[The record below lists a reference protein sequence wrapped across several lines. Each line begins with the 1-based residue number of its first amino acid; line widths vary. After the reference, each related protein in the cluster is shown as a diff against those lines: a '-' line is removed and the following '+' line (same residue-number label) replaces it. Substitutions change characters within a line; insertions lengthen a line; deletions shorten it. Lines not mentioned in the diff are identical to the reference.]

1 MGEAQR
7 NQMTKQFGK
16 ISLME
21 VQDPVGAHKRDCQ
34 ASGDE
39 GGCTQIKGGYLEEV
53 MSTQTDEE
61 VWKSILGGAEGW
73 EL

>member
-21 VQDPVGAHKRDCQ
+21 VQDPGKPIK
-34 ASGDE
+34 GIGGE
-39 GGCTQIKGGYLEEV
+39 GQIKGGYLEEV
-53 MSTQTDEE
+53 MGTLADELE
-61 VWKSILGGAEGW
+61 CVS
-73 EL
+73 

>member
-21 VQDPVGAHKRDCQ
+21 VQDPVEAYKRDCQ
-34 ASGDE
+34 ASVW
-39 GGCTQIKGGYLEEV
+39 GGVQIKGGYLEEV
-53 MSTQTDEE
+53 MSTRTDEE
-61 VWKSILGGAEGW
+61 VQKCILGGVEGL